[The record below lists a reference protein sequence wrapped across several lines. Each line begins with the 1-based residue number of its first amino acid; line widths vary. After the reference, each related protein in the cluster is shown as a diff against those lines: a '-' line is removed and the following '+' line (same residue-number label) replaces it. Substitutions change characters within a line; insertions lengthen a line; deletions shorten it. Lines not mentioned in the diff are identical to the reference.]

1 MAKLRNIIQV
11 EDPNKMPEDVDD
23 ARLLAGL
30 LGQVANESVA
40 ICKNVDPSSV
50 PGGADSALSSNTRG
64 LMEDLHE
71 IKTRKYKIPSTNPQ
85 PQSTTP
91 TPTPTI
97 VNTSS
102 QVQNSTSVNTPV
114 NAPVDND
121 QLELDLNPSESKQI
135 ICTLEGIESV
145 LNRIYTLLLKFEQPV
160 KSTKTAKKVKNS

>member
-85 PQSTTP
+85 SQS
-91 TPTPTI
+91 TPTI

-102 QVQNSTSVNTPV
+102 QVQNSTSVNAPV
-114 NAPVDND
+114 DAPVDND

>member
-1 MAKLRNIIQV
+1 MALRNIIQV
-11 EDPNKMPEDVDD
+11 EDPKKMPEDVDH

-71 IKTRKYKIPSTNPQ
+71 IKTRKYKIPSSNPQ
-85 PQSTTP
+85 PQPQPQP
-91 TPTPTI
+91 TPI

-102 QVQNSTSVNTPV
+102 QVQNSAPVNTT
-114 NAPVDND
+114 PVDNG

-135 ICTLEGIESV
+135 ICALEGIEST

-160 KSTKTAKKVKNS
+160 KSTKSAKKVKNS

>member
-50 PGGADSALSSNTRG
+50 PGGADSTLSSNTRG

-71 IKTRKYKIPSTNPQ
+71 IKTKKYKIPSANPKPSQ
-85 PQSTTP
+85 PTVVSAP
-91 TPTPTI
+91 VVSAPP
-97 VNTSS
+97 
-102 QVQNSTSVNTPV
+102 QVQNSVSV
-114 NAPVDND
+114 NAPVDD
-121 QLELDLNPSESKQI
+121 GQLELDLNPSESKQI
-135 ICTLEGIESV
+135 ICALEGIEST
-145 LNRIYTLLLKFEQPV
+145 LNRIYTLLLKFEQPS
-160 KSTKTAKKVKNS
+160 KSPKSVKKVKNS

>member
-71 IKTRKYKIPSTNPQ
+71 IKTRKYKISSTNPQ
-85 PQSTTP
+85 PQPQPIATP
-91 TPTPTI
+91 VINNFPQIQNSVP
-97 VNTSS
+97 VNT
-102 QVQNSTSVNTPV
+102 
-114 NAPVDND
+114 APVDSG

-135 ICTLEGIESV
+135 ICTLEGIEST
-145 LNRIYTLLLKFEQPV
+145 LNRIYALLLKFEQPTKPTKPT
-160 KSTKTAKKVKNS
+160 KSVKKVKNS

>member
-85 PQSTTP
+85 PQP
-91 TPTPTI
+91 TPTTATI

-102 QVQNSTSVNTPV
+102 QIQNSTSVNAPV

-145 LNRIYTLLLKFEQPV
+145 LNRIYTLLLKFEQPI
-160 KSTKTAKKVKNS
+160 KSTKSTKKVKNL

>member
-71 IKTRKYKIPSTNPQ
+71 IKTKKYKIPSTKPQ
-85 PQSTTP
+85 PQPQPQLTATSVVDNIPQIQNSVSINTTP
-91 TPTPTI
+91 
-97 VNTSS
+97 
-102 QVQNSTSVNTPV
+102 
-114 NAPVDND
+114 VDD
-121 QLELDLNPSESKQI
+121 GQLELDLNPSESKQI
-135 ICTLEGIESV
+135 IHTLEGIESV

-160 KSTKTAKKVKNS
+160 KSAKSAKKVKNS